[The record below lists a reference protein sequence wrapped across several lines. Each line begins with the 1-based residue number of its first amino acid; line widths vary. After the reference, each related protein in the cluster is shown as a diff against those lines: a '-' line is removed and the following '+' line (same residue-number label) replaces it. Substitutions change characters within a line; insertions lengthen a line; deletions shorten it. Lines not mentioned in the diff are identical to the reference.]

1 MKMVKMLV
9 CDCFV
14 CLVSV
19 IIPQS
24 VTAACEGVKSVENN
38 NDNDDDFDGNY
49 MMIIIKITITITVI
63 IHTSKCE

>member
-1 MKMVKMLV
+1 MVKMLV

-24 VTAACEGVKSVENN
+24 VRGVKSVENN